1 MPSSLT
7 HLCKSCLKCNV
18 YFVKEVEYKV
28 SCNLKANTH
37 KIRHKNSWKARK
49 HHKQLFVVFIDMGPG
64 AAEGGWEAAWA
75 AGETEVKQ

>member
-1 MPSSLT
+1 M
-7 HLCKSCLKCNV
+7 
-18 YFVKEVEYKV
+18 

-64 AAEGGWEAAWA
+64 AAEGGWEAAWD
-75 AGETEVKQ
+75 AGETKVKQ